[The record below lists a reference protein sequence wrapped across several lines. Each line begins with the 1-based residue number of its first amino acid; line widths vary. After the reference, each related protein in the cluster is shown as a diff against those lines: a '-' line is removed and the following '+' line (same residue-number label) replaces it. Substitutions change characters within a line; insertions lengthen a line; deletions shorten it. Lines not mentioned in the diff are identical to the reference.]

1 MKLSDIILEDDY
13 WSKFKTE
20 AQEIENEMKDT
31 YNRDDISVSIIQHSN
46 GDKAIGK
53 VTIQAQEEV
62 RPSEYQNMK
71 SFLEAK
77 GFEVTGGANFFDRDD
92 DRYYYPDIK
101 FEFKI

>member
-1 MKLSDIILEDDY
+1 MKLSQIILEDDY

-20 AQEIENEMKDT
+20 SQEIENEMKDV
-31 YNRDDISVSIIQHSN
+31 YNRDDINVSIIQHSN
-46 GDKAIGK
+46 GEKAMGK
-53 VTIQAQEEV
+53 VIIRSSDQV
-62 RPSEYQNMK
+62 LPSEYQNMR

-77 GFEVTGGANFFDRDD
+77 GFEVTGGMNFADRDD